1 MANHS
6 YAHILFGICMFLA
19 WRTQLRE
26 AQQASQLGRLD
37 EAAQRLV
44 EHRLCQYKPGE
55 DFARQLAAAY
65 LARATRRGEEGNF
78 SGAWHD
84 LSQAQSL
91 AGANEP
97 WHDTHARLSKLALHS
112 LEPLLLA
119 GDYAGAQRRLSQ
131 LEKQPLS
138 PEVVLSTKM
147 AIRRLESAANLAKR
161 GDFQQAEEQLAP
173 AIALR
178 PEWNCLCHKLE
189 EVRAH
194 AAEVRTQG
202 DALHTALAAEDWQQT
217 LAVAERLLTL
227 APELSLAR
235 EARKK
240 AKAKVGAKMNDA
252 RQPAATPSAWSA
264 KHHDD
269 AGTRFMLWVDAVGG
283 FLVCLADEVW
293 IGQAAPG
300 NAIAAPIQ
308 AELARKHAKLVRSGE
323 GYVLEAEHPVSMGDR
338 PLSGKRVLND
348 GDEFELGR
356 SVRLRFRQPHS
367 LSASARLEILS
378 SHRTQPRADAILLM
392 AESLVLGPKWQD
404 HVICKDWEGDV
415 VLYRQG
421 TDLYCRSSEPVQI
434 DGVTYES
441 RGPVAPCSHV
451 ASEQFSFSL
460 EMLT

>member
-1 MANHS
+1 
-6 YAHILFGICMFLA
+6 MFLA

-26 AQQASQLGRLD
+26 AQQASELGRLD
-37 EAAQRLV
+37 EAAQRLA

-78 SGAWHD
+78 HGAWHD
-84 LSQAQSL
+84 LSQAKNL
-91 AGANEP
+91 AGAHEP
-97 WHDTHARLSKLALHS
+97 WLDAHARLSKLALHS

-131 LEKQPLS
+131 FEKQPLS
-138 PEVVLSTKM
+138 PESIRSTQA
-147 AIRRLESAANLAKR
+147 AIRRLESATTLAKR

-189 EVRAH
+189 EVRSQ
-194 AAEVRTQG
+194 AAEVRTQSE
-202 DALHTALAAEDWQQT
+202 ALHAALAAQDWQQT
-217 LAVAERLLTL
+217 LTVADRLLAL
-227 APELSLAR
+227 APELPLAR

-240 AKAKVGAKMNDA
+240 AWAKVGAKMNDA
-252 RQPAATPSAWSA
+252 HQPVATSATWSVHRQEGV
-264 KHHDD
+264 
-269 AGTRFMLWVDAVGG
+269 GTRFMLWVDAVGG
-283 FLVCLADEVW
+283 FLVCLADEIW

-300 NAIAAPIQ
+300 NAIAVPLQ

-323 GYVLEAEHPVSMGDR
+323 GYVLEAEHPVTIGDR
-338 PLSGKRVLND
+338 PLSGKRVLSD

-367 LSASARLEILS
+367 LSASARLEIVS
-378 SHRTQPRADAILLM
+378 SHRTQPRADAVLLM
-392 AESLVLGPKWQD
+392 AESLVLGPNWQD
-404 HVICKDWEGDV
+404 HVVCKDWEGDV
-415 VLYRQG
+415 VLFRQG
-421 TDLYCRSSEPVQI
+421 TDLFCRSSEPVQI

-441 RGPVAPCSHV
+441 RGPIRPHSHV
-451 ASEQFSFSL
+451 ASETFSFSL
-460 EMLT
+460 ELLT